1 MHWGVSA
8 LGPISNTPRDEA
20 HIVYLRVG
28 EEQAVPISEPSLP
41 TAIRAICIYRND
53 PEFLFAEPDPRLTH
67 DDVVVLARANAL
79 KVLRERFG

>member
-1 MHWGVSA
+1 M
-8 LGPISNTPRDEA
+8 GPISNTPRDEA

-67 DDVVVLARANAL
+67 DDDVVVLARANAL